1 MPLTPQEIRDAYRDS
16 LMRVGELNTD
26 GTRAVAIRRYSGSGA
41 DRPFADTPV
50 LARVVGYEAKELVD
64 PIVQGDRR
72 LIVYAPDLEDAG
84 FAFPVR
90 KNDKVV
96 IRGKEVNIES
106 PDDNTRRVAGVL
118 IAIEMR
124 VRG

>member
-16 LMRVGELNTD
+16 LLRVGELNTD
-26 GTRAVAIRRYSGSGA
+26 GTRAVAIRRYGGSGA
-41 DRPFADTPV
+41 DRPFADVPV

-72 LIVYAPDLEDAG
+72 LIVYGPDLEDAG
-84 FAFPVR
+84 FSFPVR